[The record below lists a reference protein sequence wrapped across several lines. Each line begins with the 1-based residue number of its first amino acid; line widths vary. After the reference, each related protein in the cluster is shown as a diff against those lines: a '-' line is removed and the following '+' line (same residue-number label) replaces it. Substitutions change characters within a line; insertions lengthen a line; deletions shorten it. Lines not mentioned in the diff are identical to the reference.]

1 MIFLI
6 ALSSRCLTLFLLAV
20 VDEVLDEAGHKG
32 YAADCP
38 DAQENGNDQILN
50 ELHRSAPLR
59 QEIVIQIGGE
69 IVSSGGLAAQRLTVT
84 NLLDIAQAAGNTA
97 VTVGIESVEV
107 DGDAGITAGVDLV
120 AIQDGLDGAANDLG
134 SGGAVG
140 VDEVGTLV
148 GLVLALHITVS
159 QGELQS
165 GLIGDLATELG
176 DTFLDGGIHSG
187 IDGGDGLGIAFGDD
201 EGNGILGGAAIDAGG
216 LPDIGVG
223 QTDDAGDD
231 LGGCFLIAS
240 FRMDR
245 FMSALRKSKDDK
257 LLIVDEAHRFSDR
270 PEELK

>member
-1 MIFLI
+1 MFQP
-6 ALSSRCLTLFLLAV
+6 S
-20 VDEVLDEAGHKG
+20 
-32 YAADCP
+32 
-38 DAQENGNDQILN
+38 
-50 ELHRSAPLR
+50 LR
-59 QEIVIQIGGE
+59 QEIIVRHGGE
-69 IVSSGGLAAQRLTVT
+69 IVSRRGLAAQRRTVT
-84 NLLDIAQAAGNTA
+84 NLLDVAQTAGNAT
-97 VTVGIESVEV
+97 VTVRIEGIEV
-107 DGDAGITAGVDLV
+107 DGDMGIAARVDL
-120 AIQDGLDGAANDLG
+120 ATIQDRLDGAVNDLG

-148 GLVLALHITVS
+148 GLVLTLHITVS

-176 DTFLDGGIHSG
+176 GTFLDGGIHSG